1 MYNLRAKHKK
11 QKLALNPRKKNKQS
25 TPKNT
30 HTHSCTK
37 FKLYV
42 LYIYDKYFT
51 ANANLTKFE
60 QHFALCFWFNNK
72 KKENM
77 KMIYMVFIISLQ
89 IIVHIFIYKLSKLF
103 VNMNESFR
111 IDRTYRIIL
120 IISSHTDNN
129 NNNKKTNTNQT
140 AQSHLSLVV

>member
-1 MYNLRAKHKK
+1 
-11 QKLALNPRKKNKQS
+11 
-25 TPKNT
+25 
-30 HTHSCTK
+30 
-37 FKLYV
+37 
-42 LYIYDKYFT
+42 
-51 ANANLTKFE
+51 
-60 QHFALCFWFNNK
+60 
-72 KKENM
+72 
-77 KMIYMVFIISLQ
+77 MIYMVFIISLQ
-89 IIVHIFIYKLSKLF
+89 IIVYIFIYKLSKLF

>member
-1 MYNLRAKHKK
+1 
-11 QKLALNPRKKNKQS
+11 
-25 TPKNT
+25 
-30 HTHSCTK
+30 
-37 FKLYV
+37 
-42 LYIYDKYFT
+42 
-51 ANANLTKFE
+51 
-60 QHFALCFWFNNK
+60 
-72 KKENM
+72 
-77 KMIYMVFIISLQ
+77 MIYMVFIISLQ